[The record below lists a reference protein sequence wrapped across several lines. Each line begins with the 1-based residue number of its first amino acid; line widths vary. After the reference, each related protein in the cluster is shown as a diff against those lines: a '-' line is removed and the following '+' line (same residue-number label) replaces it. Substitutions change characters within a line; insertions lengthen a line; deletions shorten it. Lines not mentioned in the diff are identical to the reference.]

1 MLELDQ
7 IRTNGGTQS
16 RVELNQETVAEY
28 AQAFT
33 AGASFP
39 PVVVF
44 FDGANYWL
52 ADGFHRYFGARDA
65 GESAIDAEIR
75 TGTQRDAVLYS
86 WGANDKHGLPRSNAD
101 KRHIV
106 TVILKDEQ
114 GRQWSDRDI
123 AKRFG
128 FANSFVSKMR
138 QSLFSEN
145 SENPAERTYTTKHGT
160 TAVMNTANI
169 GVQQHREAAK
179 ARHEADIARG
189 RHGSEPAPL
198 HAVAPTGDVTND
210 ADTGQ
215 SIDELIA
222 EIQKENEQ
230 LHAQLKAME
239 ADDTKAEL
247 RKALLQRDHAIRQ
260 QSEAMDKA
268 HKSQD
273 REKWAKRQL
282 MRCGKAVGE
291 EDPDKI
297 AAAVEAFIR
306 QYRKAA

>member
-7 IRTNGGTQS
+7 IRVDGGTQS

-33 AGASFP
+33 AGATFP
-39 PVVVF
+39 PVVAF

-101 KRHIV
+101 KRNIV

-128 FANSFVSKMR
+128 FSHPFVGNVR
-138 QSLFSEN
+138 RSLETVTSEK
-145 SENPAERTYTTKHGT
+145 PAERTYTTRHGT

-189 RHGSEPAPL
+189 GHGSVLPPAP
-198 HAVAPTGDVTND
+198 AVVEPEIEAPPEYTELDAAHDQISELQAELVVARMGDIPEEEKQQ
-210 ADTGQ
+210 AAG
-215 SIDELIA
+215 LIA
-222 EIQKENEQ
+222 E
-230 LHAQLKAME
+230 LHAEIKTLNASLKA
-239 ADDTKAEL
+239 AYLSRDQ
-247 RKALLQRDHAIRQ
+247 LLEENAQ
-260 QSEAMDKA
+260 M
-268 HKSQD
+268 
-273 REKWAKRQL
+273 KRQ
-282 MRCGKAVGE
+282 MAMQRRE
-291 EDPDKI
+291 IDKL
-297 AAAVEAFIR
+297 
-306 QYRKAA
+306 KSTK

>member
-1 MLELDQ
+1 MLELEQ

-169 GVQQHREAAK
+169 GVQQHRDAAK
-179 ARHEADIARG
+179 ARHEEDIERG
-189 RHGSEPAPL
+189 GHGSARPPVADKVEPEIEAPPEYTEL
-198 HAVAPTGDVTND
+198 DAAHDQIHELQAELVVARIHSTDSEEAAQAAT
-210 ADTGQ
+210 
-215 SIDELIA
+215 LIA
-222 EIQKENEQ
+222 ELRAHIKTLE
-230 LHAQLKAME
+230 ATLKAVKISR
-239 ADDTKAEL
+239 DTFQNQVAEMQ
-247 RKALLQRDHAIRQ
+247 RQINRQRREIDRALGTKTA
-260 QSEAMDKA
+260 
-268 HKSQD
+268 
-273 REKWAKRQL
+273 
-282 MRCGKAVGE
+282 
-291 EDPDKI
+291 
-297 AAAVEAFIR
+297 
-306 QYRKAA
+306 

>member
-7 IRTNGGTQS
+7 IRIDGGTQS

-28 AQAFT
+28 AHAFM

-65 GESAIDAEIR
+65 GESAIDAEII
-75 TGTQRDAVLYS
+75 TGTQRDAVLHS

-101 KRHIV
+101 KRNIV

-114 GRQWSDRDI
+114 GCQWSDRDI

-145 SENPAERTYTTKHGT
+145 SEKSTDRTYTTKHGT
-160 TAVMNTANI
+160 TAVMNTASI
-169 GVQQHREAAK
+169 GKAQLPKLTPEQVERSAVRIEADMNREKRTQIAELQSDLTDTPEDDGPSADEIAAQHAAEAADR
-179 ARHEADIARG
+179 ALVATLLESD
-189 RHGSEPAPL
+189 EPLAAL
-198 HAVAPTGDVTND
+198 A
-210 ADTGQ
+210 
-215 SIDELIA
+215 A
-222 EIQKENEQ
+222 ENK
-230 LHAQLKAME
+230 QLKARLDNAERRINGLMNEKNE
-239 ADDTKAEL
+239 AIALVKA
-247 RKALLQRDHAIRQ
+247 RDRQ
-260 QSEAMDKA
+260 IAKL
-268 HKSQD
+268 
-273 REKWAKRQL
+273 EKMMGTPA
-282 MRCGKAVGE
+282 
-291 EDPDKI
+291 
-297 AAAVEAFIR
+297 
-306 QYRKAA
+306 